1 MKEEHNSTCQR
12 FTTPGPRSSGKLYG
26 LLFLIPGTYVYGWV
40 LRGVILDQI
49 NNSALTND
57 PVYLII
63 AILGFSLAG
72 AGLYTFWYQVVGFWT
87 HAFTVEIYADR
98 IIGYN
103 MWKKATTILP
113 EDIVSIKRQ
122 RGGWYNMII
131 RTNKNEKL
139 IIPEGMDYYGKC
151 VEAIREKAVNVKEVD
166 YGGTDKRERV
176 WNSFDERWARFEKK
190 QQAKKE
196 AARKRREEED
206 GE

>member
-1 MKEEHNSTCQR
+1 MKEEHNTTCQR

-26 LLFLIPGTYVYGWV
+26 LLFLIPATIVYGLLLKLLV
-40 LRGVILDQI
+40 ANEHVIQDIIDKPIRLV
-49 NNSALTND
+49 ALLG
-57 PVYLII
+57 LI
-63 AILGFSLAG
+63 GYT

-139 IIPEGMDYYGKC
+139 IIPEGMDYYGRC
-151 VEAIREKAVNVKEVD
+151 VEAIQEKAVNVKEVD
-166 YGGTDKRERV
+166 YGGTDQRERV

-206 GE
+206 AE